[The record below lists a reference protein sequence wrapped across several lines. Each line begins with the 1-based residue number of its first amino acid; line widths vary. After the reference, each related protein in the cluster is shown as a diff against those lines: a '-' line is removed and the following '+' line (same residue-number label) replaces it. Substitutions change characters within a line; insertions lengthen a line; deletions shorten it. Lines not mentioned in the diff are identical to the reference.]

1 MVNTRQSELKSQLI
15 FLNHQCLDTK
25 GFLFQ
30 FWLKITLIFENVIFD
45 LTLMSWHNGVTFSV
59 LMETN
64 FEIYVFE
71 IWFRYVIED
80 EQTAFLIRIINIGKT
95 VKVGNLSTFSKI
107 LLSTLNNQNQ
117 RVSLF
122 FKIVN
127 VSTQWGYFF
136 RSDWKYSVRD

>member
-30 FWLKITLIFENVIFD
+30 FWLKITLRFENIIFN
-45 LTLMSWHNGVTFSV
+45 LTSMSQHNEVTFSV
-59 LMETN
+59 LIETN

-80 EQTAFLIRIINIGKT
+80 EQTAFLIRIINIVKT
-95 VKVGNLSTFSKI
+95 VKVRELSTFIKI
-107 LLSTLNNQNQ
+107 LWSTLNNQNFYC
-117 RVSLF
+117 VSF
-122 FKIVN
+122 SFICCSCSFWAQYWVE
-127 VSTQWGYFF
+127 V
-136 RSDWKYSVRD
+136 